1 MRGHRPWPRMAR
13 ATGGLWPPWPR
24 GGRAPGCP
32 LRRARSGGTVGQ
44 APRTPRPGRVA
55 TRGPR
60 WPRLANAV
68 DTVSG
73 GGQGGARGVLA
84 WVGRTGCASGSRTP
98 SEEGVWSRTRRRG
111 RHRGRT
117 RGGPGAVSVGPARAS
132 RCAPTC
138 GSPGQRPGGRE
149 ARRVLPRKTPR
160 PPAGGRGA
168 LKRAHG
174 ALQGLVHA
182 WPRPLATHG
191 HVVDTA
197 SGTGRVRLRGGG
209 ASAGAGGFYAV
220 KPARSGWSWPRWPQ
234 PWPPWPRG
242 GAAGVGHPPH
252 HRARAGAGPGT
263 EPVSGTGAGVCPG
276 RSARGVHQR
285 ALRGQ
290 LAAVAARGARGGVDA
305 LGDLGVGD
313 LGAGLQ
319 QLPHAFA
326 LLLR

>member
-1 MRGHRPWPRMAR
+1 M
-13 ATGGLWPPWPR
+13 ATGRPRSGLPPAPGTFRWHRWPGSADTASGSGGHAWTALATPGQR
-24 GGRAPGCP
+24 GGHGVR
-32 LRRARSGGTVGQ
+32 
-44 APRTPRPGRVA
+44 
-55 TRGPR
+55 R
-60 WPRLANAV
+60 WPRR
-68 DTVSG
+68 
-73 GGQGGARGVLA
+73 GAG
-84 WVGRTGCASGSRTP
+84 GSRVGGTHWVRQWVEDALGRGCLVQD
-98 SEEGVWSRTRRRG
+98 EETG

-220 KPARSGWSWPRWPQ
+220 KPARSGWSWPRWPP

-276 RSARGVHQR
+276 RSVRGVHQR

-290 LAAVAARGARGGVDA
+290 LAAVAARGARGGVNA